1 VVPGVR
7 PSLVVDAACEA
18 ALRRMRPAALGL
30 LLALLLSLPAT
41 AQDVSTLGPARRDA
55 DGRFLNTVGALSRG
69 SAGVR
74 FPFFLRRIAGSFRE
88 RPGAPASVAND
99 GAFLRENARHSNP
112 TVTWIGHATLLVQ
125 MDHVTFLTDPIWSD
139 TASPV
144 SFAGPRR
151 FVAPGMALEDLP
163 PIDFVL
169 ISHNHYDHL
178 DLPTLTA
185 LAARDPATRFFVPL
199 GNAEL
204 LRESGIANV
213 DELDWGGSL
222 THEGVRVTCVPSQH
236 WSGRGLRDER
246 RALWSSWVVTGAT
259 RRFYF
264 AGDTGYFAGFPSIA
278 RALGPFDLAALPI
291 GAYEPAA
298 MMKPAHLNPEEAVQA
313 ALDLDARVAVA
324 IHFGTFDLSD
334 EPLDEPPR
342 RFRDAAAKS
351 ALGESGAWVLRIGE
365 MREF

>member
-1 VVPGVR
+1 MVPGVR
-7 PSLVVDAACEA
+7 PGLVDDGAREA
-18 ALRRMRPAALGL
+18 ALRRVRSLTLGL
-30 LLALLLSLPAT
+30 LLALLCSFPGS
-41 AQDVSTLGPARRDA
+41 AQDLAALGPAPRDA
-55 DGRFLNTVGALSRG
+55 DGRFVNSVGELTRG

-99 GAFLRENARHSNP
+99 GAFLRENARHSQP

-144 SFAGPRR
+144 SFLGPRR

-178 DLPTLTA
+178 DLATLTA
-185 LAARDPATRFFVPL
+185 LAARNNQTRFFVPL
-199 GNAEL
+199 GNAAL

-213 DELDWGGSL
+213 EELDWGGSL
-222 THEGVRVTCVPSQH
+222 THEGVRITCVPSQH
-236 WSGRGLRDER
+236 WSGRGLGDV
-246 RALWSSWVVTGAT
+246 RATLWSSWVVTGPS

-264 AGDTGYFAGFPSIA
+264 AGDTGYFAGFTQIA
-278 RALGPFDLAALPI
+278 KALGPFDLAALPI

-298 MMKPAHLNPEEAVQA
+298 MMKPSHLNPEEAVQA
-313 ALDLDARVAVA
+313 ALDLHASKAVA
-324 IHFGTFDLSD
+324 IHYGTFDLSD

-342 RFRDAAAKS
+342 RFVAAAS
-351 ALGESGAWVLRIGE
+351 NSSLGEGGAWVLRIGE
-365 MREF
+365 TREF